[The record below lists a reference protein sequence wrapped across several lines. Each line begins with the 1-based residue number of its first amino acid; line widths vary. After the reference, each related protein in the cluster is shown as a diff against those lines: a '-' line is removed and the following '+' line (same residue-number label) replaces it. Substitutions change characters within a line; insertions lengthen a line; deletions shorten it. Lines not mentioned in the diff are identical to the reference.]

1 MNAKEYLMEIKRA
14 RSRITAL
21 QEQIEMLRAD
31 AENIGISLDGMP
43 RGQSKTSFE
52 DIAIQLAECESKLTA
67 ELSAL
72 WSKQMEAIL
81 ILEML
86 TPKHRTI
93 LTEYYI
99 KDKTWERVAYEQGY
113 SWRHCYR
120 LHGYALAELE
130 GVLNDTSNQHAGQR

>member
-1 MNAKEYLMEIKRA
+1 MNAKEYLLDIKRT
-14 RSRITAL
+14 RSKITMI

-31 AENIGISLDGMP
+31 AENIGISFDGMP
-43 RGQSKTSFE
+43 KGQGKTFE
-52 DIAIQLAECESKLTA
+52 DVALKLTDCEIRLQN
-67 ELSAL
+67 ELSNL
-72 WSKQMEAIL
+72 WLKQMEAIEL
-81 ILEML
+81 LENL
-86 TPKHRTI
+86 KPKHRTI

-130 GVLNDTSNQHAGQR
+130 GVLNERRTD